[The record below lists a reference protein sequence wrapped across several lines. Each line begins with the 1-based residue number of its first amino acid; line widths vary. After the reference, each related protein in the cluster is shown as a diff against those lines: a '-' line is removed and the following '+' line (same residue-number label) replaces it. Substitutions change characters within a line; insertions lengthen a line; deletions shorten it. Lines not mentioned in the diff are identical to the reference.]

1 MGNLIAIANYIGL
14 NFIGSTGPGEQDIV
28 TELSAQIITENT
40 SQNMIT
46 E

>member
-1 MGNLIAIANYIGL
+1 MSNLIAIANYIGL
-14 NFIGSTGPGEQDIV
+14 KFIGASSPSSQDIV
-28 TELSAQIITENT
+28 TELSAQIITEDT

>member
-14 NFIGSTGPGEQDIV
+14 NIIGPAAPAEQDIV

>member
-1 MGNLIAIANYIGL
+1 MGNLLAIANYIGL
-14 NFIGSTGPGEQDIV
+14 NFIGAPAPSSQDIV
-28 TELSAQIITENT
+28 TELSAQIITEDT